1 MRELIED
8 SETSKASKAI
18 NFRFSSPILTVE
30 RNEDKGIVHLKNNE
44 KIEFDLL
51 IECTGFR
58 QNQKFNGLQ
67 QDDVGR
73 FITNSDYL
81 VSDNIYTC
89 GWARTGPK
97 GNVADSMS
105 EALSCAIEIYQD
117 LCSKGKPTTK
127 SEDIDFMASSPTE
140 FKII

>member
-18 NFRFSSPILTVE
+18 NFRFSSPISTVE
-30 RNEDKGIVHLKNNE
+30 GNEGRGIVHLKNNE

-58 QNQKFNGLQ
+58 QNQKFNELQ

-73 FITNSDYL
+73 FITTNVYL

-105 EALSCAIEIYQD
+105 EASSCAIEICQD
-117 LCSKGKPTTK
+117 LCSKRKPNTK
-127 SEDIDFMASSPTE
+127 SEVIEFMASNLTE
-140 FKII
+140 FKFI